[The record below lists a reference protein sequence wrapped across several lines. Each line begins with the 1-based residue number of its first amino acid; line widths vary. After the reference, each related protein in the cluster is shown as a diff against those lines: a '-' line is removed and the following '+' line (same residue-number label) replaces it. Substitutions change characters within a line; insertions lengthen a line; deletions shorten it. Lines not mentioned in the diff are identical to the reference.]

1 MSMNIYKVTD
11 GKYAVESQLVQFTS
25 KNIYECNC
33 EDYIQYKTCRH
44 MRYLVSAIFANI
56 EAKHDSGELIDADYL
71 PKKEKFDKIMSI
83 KEPVPAFLQE
93 IPLFQKSIRK
103 ILSVPRG
110 HLKNLEKEGLDA
122 DTLIQQLF

>member
-1 MSMNIYKVTD
+1 MNIYKVTD
-11 GKYAVESQLVQFTS
+11 GKYAVEQQLVQFTS

-44 MRYLVSAIFANI
+44 MRFLVSAIFAGI
-56 EAKHDSGELIDADYL
+56 EAKHTNGEISDDDYV
-71 PKKEKFDKIMSI
+71 PKKEKFDRIMAI
-83 KEPVPAFLQE
+83 KEPAPAFLQE

-110 HLKNLEKEGLDA
+110 NLKNIEKEGLDA
-122 DTLIQQLF
+122 DTIIQQLF